1 MSWETYSD
9 VETAV
14 RFYRGPRYESHYWK
28 TPMAASTVWGLASYK
43 RRDMYIDDPEDGKY
57 TCADPEAGGG
67 AGRRPGPAG
76 KA

>member
-1 MSWETYSD
+1 
-9 VETAV
+9 
-14 RFYRGPRYESHYWK
+14 
-28 TPMAASTVWGLASYK
+28 MAASTVWGLASYK